1 MKERLKV
8 RKRILSRP
16 KSTALGVAALVAI
29 AVLAAYTAFAS
40 VPTSLNKALDTQ
52 RRLVMERP
60 NDAAVL
66 NDLGNLLVL
75 ADLPLEAG
83 EVYRQALGIDPE
95 RVSSLFNL
103 ALLEQQS
110 GDRREAL
117 RLLKKVVELQPTHAW
132 AHYQLGT
139 LYESWDQDNRAVE
152 HYARAFAL
160 DPQLAFKEVNPHIV
174 ENGLVTRA
182 MIRAYGDGG
191 ARQPQAP
198 QTFDEPGRIARMLMP
213 AKPQAEEIES
223 GDAVAEDTSIG
234 AVKGQSA
241 QQPGAEPPTV
251 LRQDDLRSNPTGQAV
266 PQAGSRA
273 GGRGTMRPG
282 QPTDRGLRQ
291 WERPEPGYAPQ
302 PMDPTAP
309 RIGGGQQPGQQPG
322 QVVTPPP
329 GGVYYRPG
337 APSSGRLEI
346 KVVPERDREARG

>member
-1 MKERLKV
+1 MRN
-8 RKRILSRP
+8 RILSRP
-16 KSTALGVAALVAI
+16 KSTALAVAALVAI

-40 VPTSLNKALDTQ
+40 VPTSLNKALETQ

-83 EVYRQALGIDPE
+83 EAYRQALGIDPE

-103 ALLEQQS
+103 ALLEQQR
-110 GDRREAL
+110 GERREAL
-117 RLLKKVVELQPTHAW
+117 RLLKKVVELQPAHAW

-139 LYESWDQDNRAVE
+139 LYESWDQDNKAVE

-174 ENGLVTRA
+174 ENELVTQA

-191 ARQPQAP
+191 VRLPQAP

-213 AKPQAEEIES
+213 ARPPAEEIES
-223 GDAVAEDTSIG
+223 GEAVAEDTSMG
-234 AVKGQSA
+234 AVRGQSA
-241 QQPGAEPPTV
+241 QQSGAAAAAPTV

-266 PQAGSRA
+266 PQAGSRM

-337 APSSGRLEI
+337 SPSSGRLEI
-346 KVVPERDREARG
+346 KVAPDRDRATR